1 MSAPNFFRPKLA
13 VSVLAVLAITGLGTL
28 GAIRASASS
37 GGTSPAPEPEVDV
50 ATVLQRTIVDEQT
63 YSGRLAAV
71 EQVAVRPLVS
81 GTIVTV
87 NIQDG
92 ALVKRGDVLFVIDPE
107 PYKAEVDRA
116 TGQLAAARSR
126 ADYARDDWERAQR
139 LIADHAIA
147 QRDHDEKR
155 YAAREALANVAA
167 AEAALSAAKINLA
180 HTRVIAPVSGRV
192 SRAEITLGNVVAAG
206 SSAPALTTIVSVSPV
221 YAEFDADEQTY
232 LKFIRRISQGAKVPV
247 ELGLANESGYSREG
261 LVQSVDN
268 RLDTS
273 SGTIRV
279 RARFENK
286 DGALVPGLYARVRVG
301 SSDSH
306 SALLVDDAA
315 IGTDQD
321 KKFVLIVDRQNNVRY
336 REIHIGS
343 LHGSL
348 RVVQSGLQPGDQI
361 VVNGTQRVQPDS
373 KVRAHVVP
381 MEGTPSQ
388 NAGPSTAATT

>member
-13 VSVLAVLAITGLGTL
+13 VSVLAVLAITGFGTL

-37 GGTSPAPEPEVDV
+37 GSSSPAPEPEVDV
-50 ATVLQRTIVDEQT
+50 ATVLQRAIVDEQT

-81 GTIVTV
+81 GTIVAV

-92 ALVKRGDVLFVIDPE
+92 ALVKRGDVLFAIDPE

-116 TGQLAAARSR
+116 TGQLAATRSR

-139 LIADHAIA
+139 LIVDHAIA

-155 YAAREALANVAA
+155 YAAREAAANV
-167 AEAALSAAKINLA
+167 EAAQAALTAAKINLA

-206 SSAPALTTIVSVSPV
+206 GSAPALTTIVSVSPV

-232 LKFIRRISQGAKVPV
+232 LQFIRRISQGAKVPV
-247 ELGLANESGYSREG
+247 ELGLANEHGFSREG
-261 LVQSVDN
+261 QVQSVDN
-268 RLDTS
+268 RLNTS

-286 DGALVPGLYARVRVG
+286 DGALIPGLYARVRVG
-301 SSDSH
+301 SSESR

-315 IGTDQD
+315 VGTDQD
-321 KKFVLIVDRQNNVRY
+321 KKFVLIVDRQSHVRY
-336 REIHIGS
+336 REIQIGS

-348 RVVQSGLQPGDQI
+348 RVVQSGLRPGDQV
-361 VVNGTQRVQPDS
+361 VVNGAQRVQPDI
-373 KVRAHVVP
+373 KVRTHVVT
-381 MEGTPSQ
+381 MENSPPQ
-388 NAGPSTAATT
+388 NNSANTAAST